1 MIWFIFLLVND
12 LTFKISGQECQCGKN
27 KINERRKRIYNG
39 QDAQIGEFP
48 WQIHLQISKNVNV
61 GLLTDK
67 YYGGVLIS
75 KKHILTCAK
84 CMQAFFEIR
93 YIFMSILS
101 MYFTNMYVIF
111 L

>member
-1 MIWFIFLLVND
+1 MFLLVND
-12 LTFKISGQECQCGKN
+12 LISKISGQECQCGKN
-27 KINERRKRIYNG
+27 KINARRKRIHNG

-48 WQIHLQISKNVNV
+48 WQIHLQISKNTNV

-84 CMQAFFEIR
+84 CMQDFLEIR
-93 YIFMSILS
+93 YKKLYQTRVSI
-101 MYFTNMYVIF
+101 
-111 L
+111 